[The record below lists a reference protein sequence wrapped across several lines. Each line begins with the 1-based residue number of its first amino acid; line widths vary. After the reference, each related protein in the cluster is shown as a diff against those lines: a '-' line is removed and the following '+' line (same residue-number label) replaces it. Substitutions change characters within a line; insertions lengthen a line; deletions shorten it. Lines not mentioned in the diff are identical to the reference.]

1 LNESKEKQAEELIK
15 TMIKRI
21 DANAEKMKDWGKA
34 FRIVFKDINVGYW
47 IKVSIDGSVEKV
59 EKEIERKEV
68 VATMTTTTDTLQN
81 IFDGVTS
88 PISAMLNDQMQIEG
102 SIDTLM
108 KLGAAFA

>member
-1 LNESKEKQAEELIK
+1 LTESKERQAEELIK

-59 EKEIERKEV
+59 EKEQEKKES
-68 VATMTTTTDTLQN
+68 VATITTTTDTLQN

-88 PISAMLNDQMQIEG
+88 PISAMLNCQVQVEG

>member
-1 LNESKEKQAEELIK
+1 MNESKERQAEELIK

-59 EKEIERKEV
+59 EKELERKES
-68 VATMTTTTDTLQN
+68 VATITTTTETLQN

-88 PISAMLNDQMQIEG
+88 PISAMMNRQLQIEG
-102 SIDTLM
+102 SINTLM
-108 KLGAAFA
+108 KLGAVFV

>member
-1 LNESKEKQAEELIK
+1 MTESKERQAEELIK
-15 TMIKRI
+15 TMRKRI
-21 DANAEKMKDWGKA
+21 DANAEKMKDWGKS

-59 EKEIERKEV
+59 EKEIERKES
-68 VATMTTTTDTLQN
+68 VATITTTTETLQN

-88 PISAMLNDQMQIEG
+88 PISAMLNGQVQVEG